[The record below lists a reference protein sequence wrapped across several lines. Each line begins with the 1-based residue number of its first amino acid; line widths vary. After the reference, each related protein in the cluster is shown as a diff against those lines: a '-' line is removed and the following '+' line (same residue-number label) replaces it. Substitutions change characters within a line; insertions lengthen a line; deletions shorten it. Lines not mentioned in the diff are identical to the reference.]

1 VSGGWVL
8 EVDSVGHRHPGTQ
21 TWVLR
26 DVRFRVAERQIVA
39 LAGRS
44 GSGKST
50 LCHLVAGFTRPAAG
64 RLLVAGVEAHALD
77 DWQVR
82 AFLPQRLAVAG
93 ELTVAE
99 NVALPL
105 FVRGR
110 EPAVAGL
117 LEALDLQDVAS
128 RPVSDTSLGEQQR
141 TALARALALDP
152 ALVVLDEPTGHQD
165 DDHVALV
172 LAALVAAR
180 DRGAAVLVATH
191 DERVLAAAARVLTLV
206 DGWPARG
213 ADEAD
218 DADDRDEQGWSP

>member
-1 VSGGWVL
+1 VTAPTVL
-8 EVDSVGHRHPGTQ
+8 EVREVSHRHPRAE

-26 DVRFRVAERQIVA
+26 DVSFEVGARQLVA

-50 LCHLVAGFTRPAAG
+50 LCHLVAGIAHPAAG
-64 RLLVAGVEAHALD
+64 RLLVRGSPADAVD

-105 FVRGR
+105 LVRGR
-110 EPAVAGL
+110 EPAIDGL
-117 LEALDLQDVAS
+117 LDALDLHPVAAH
-128 RPVSDTSLGEQQR
+128 RATNTSLGEQQR
-141 TALARALALDP
+141 TGLARALALDP

-165 DDHVALV
+165 DDHVGLV
-172 LAALVAAR
+172 LEAFFAAR
-180 DRGAAVLVATH
+180 ARGAAVLVATH
-191 DERVLAAAARVLTLV
+191 DERVLAAADRVLTLV
-206 DGWPARG
+206 GGRLSA
-213 ADEAD
+213 
-218 DADDRDEQGWSP
+218 